1 MRVTMKLASLTV
13 ILGALALA
21 VPAAAQEAANPYL
34 SNDPIVFASLDIGGR
49 GNFTGVI
56 DPEAN
61 RLCYIL
67 NAPGVETPTAA
78 HIHLGGPGESGA
90 PVVPLETPAEGASGG
105 CVELE
110 ADLAKALVD
119 NPGGYYVNVHNAA
132 YPGGAV
138 RAQLRG

>member
-1 MRVTMKLASLTV
+1 MHVMRIPALT
-13 ILGALALA
+13 LGTLALA

-110 ADLAKALVD
+110 ADLAKALTD

>member
-1 MRVTMKLASLTV
+1 MHVMRIPALT
-13 ILGALALA
+13 LGTLALA

-90 PVVPLETPAEGASGG
+90 PVVPLETRAVGASGG

-110 ADLAKALVD
+110 ADLVKALVD